1 MSYVSTALTERLED
15 VQGNIAYAQR
25 TIAEHQNSV
34 LVYTERLSK
43 LQLEET
49 ELLAAIEAL

>member
-43 LQLEET
+43 LQLEEA